1 MPPESSQATLAPP
14 SPTKNKGV
22 TRGGATEFRD
32 GWSVLVF
39 ATLGAALGFSSLG
52 NILGTLV
59 VPLQQEFGWSRG
71 DITLSSLVSSLGMA
85 IALPFMG
92 RLLDRFGVKP
102 VAWISIPLFAAVLLT
117 LSRFDATLLWFLTLY
132 ALAGIIG
139 VGTSAVTYTKAIVER
154 FHVRRGLALGIMAM
168 GLGGSAL
175 LMPMLMGVVVN
186 AFGWRGGYL
195 TVGLLAL
202 TPLLVLPFA
211 RWMVRGR
218 VLPDADGAA
227 RAAPGHT
234 SSGTSVKV
242 PAAPLLPGPTVGEVV
257 RGKEFWMLC
266 AAFFVLGWAL
276 LTLVPHFVPML
287 IDSGVNPVLAASLSS
302 LVGVGTVIGRP
313 LVGWALDRF
322 RPTTVAVPL
331 FLAAA
336 LGCLLLLWGGPS
348 LAPVTAILVGLG
360 FGAEIDLM
368 SYLSSRYLGQRAF
381 GTLYSFVYSSF
392 MVGSALGPV
401 CAGYLFDA
409 QVSYSTPL
417 ILATGFLVIGSVIL
431 LVMPKPPAAMSTPT
445 PAQEE
450 NH

>member
-1 MPPESSQATLAPP
+1 MSTPTVRATAGSQSA
-14 SPTKNKGV
+14 S
-22 TRGGATEFRD
+22 EFRN

-59 VPLQQEFGWSRG
+59 VPLQHEFGWSRG

-85 IALPFMG
+85 IALPIMG
-92 RLLDRFGVKP
+92 RFLDRFGVKA
-102 VAWISIPLFAAVLLT
+102 VAWISIPLFAAVLLA
-117 LSRFDATLLWFLTLY
+117 LSQFHATLLWFLTLY

-175 LMPMLMGVVVN
+175 LMPMLMGVVV
-186 AFGWRGGYL
+186 AGFGWRGGYL

-202 TPLLVLPFA
+202 APLLVLPFA
-211 RWMVRGR
+211 RWTVRAPETADAAGEARMEAGHAASGTLEPAPPAPALTGPGVAQVVRGR
-218 VLPDADGAA
+218 A
-227 RAAPGHT
+227 
-234 SSGTSVKV
+234 
-242 PAAPLLPGPTVGEVV
+242 
-257 RGKEFWMLC
+257 FWMLC

-287 IDSGVNPVLAASLSS
+287 IDAGVNPVLAASLSS

-322 RPTTVAVPL
+322 RPTAVAVPL

-336 LGCLLLLWGGPS
+336 LGCLLLLWAGPS
-348 LAPVTAILVGLG
+348 LAPLTAVLVGLG

-401 CAGYLFDA
+401 VAGYLFDV
-409 QVSYSTPL
+409 QGSYSPPL
-417 ILATGFLVIGSVIL
+417 ALATGFLVLGSIIL
-431 LVMPKPPAAMSTPT
+431 MLMPRPT
-445 PAQEE
+445 LSVLASVTKQEFDR
-450 NH
+450 